1 MQLDQGKCRNENTLG
16 GRGEGKISHS
26 ISKDKGLLG
35 AEVYGKKL
43 DLRQDDKEVH
53 KIARIGPILNRD
65 LPMVNYVKDHQ
76 LRREGSGIVGKTLW
90 YQFIKT
96 KKMPKIAQIIRG

>member
-43 DLRQDDKEVH
+43 DLR
-53 KIARIGPILNRD
+53 
-65 LPMVNYVKDHQ
+65 
-76 LRREGSGIVGKTLW
+76 
-90 YQFIKT
+90 
-96 KKMPKIAQIIRG
+96 